1 MEDHITCPPNIL
13 FKVPQEIWSQGYNAS
28 MSELNHSNTGDTT
41 PSGVDLTASLKRVA
55 AKVQLIADAVNG
67 LCHDRAQ
74 LEGKIEDAQQRIQ
87 HILSRLPEQSDGR
100 QLNLLGQVVAPT
112 IPEDDNEPTTH

>member
-1 MEDHITCPPNIL
+1 MRELISPNT
-13 FKVPQEIWSQGYNAS
+13 P
-28 MSELNHSNTGDTT
+28 SNTDSSSLTRE
-41 PSGVDLTASLKRVA
+41 DLSAAIKRIA
-55 AKVQLIADAVNG
+55 IKVQLIADAVNG

-100 QLNLLGQVVAPT
+100 QLNLLGQVVAPP

>member
-1 MEDHITCPPNIL
+1 MRELISPNT
-13 FKVPQEIWSQGYNAS
+13 P
-28 MSELNHSNTGDTT
+28 SNTDSSSLTRE
-41 PSGVDLTASLKRVA
+41 DLSAAIKRIA
-55 AKVQLIADAVNG
+55 TKVQLIADAVNG

-100 QLNLLGQVVAPT
+100 QLNLLGQVVAPP
-112 IPEDDNEPTTH
+112 IPEDDTEPTTH